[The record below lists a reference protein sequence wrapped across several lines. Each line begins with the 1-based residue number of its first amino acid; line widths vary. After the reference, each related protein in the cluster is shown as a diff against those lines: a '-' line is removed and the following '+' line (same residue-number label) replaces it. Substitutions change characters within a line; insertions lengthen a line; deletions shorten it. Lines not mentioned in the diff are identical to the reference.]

1 VRQPILAAAVFGG
14 GVWPQPRSGFLKTVD
29 YKPGILRG
37 LKRHETKIIR
47 LIAALVLI
55 APLISSQQTQLEI
68 RGLPLMPWPASVT
81 LRPGAV
87 PIDTNFSVSLS
98 GSGASDSRVK
108 DAVQRLYPRLSRQ
121 VGALI
126 LPHIVPHGSAAT
138 LAIVVEQK
146 DHKAPQRLGDNE
158 RYSLQAANGQIRLS
172 ADAPLGVLRGMET
185 LLQLVQQN
193 TAAAGGAPAAPGFS
207 VPDVAIFDNPR
218 FGWRGLSL
226 DVSRHF
232 ISVNGVK
239 RTLDG
244 MSAVKLDVL
253 HWHLSDDQ
261 GFRVESKRYPRLQ
274 KYGSDGL
281 YYTQA
286 EVRDVI
292 AYARDR
298 GIRIVPEFDMP
309 GHATSWLVGYPNL
322 GTSKGS
328 YQIVRQ
334 GGILNALMDP
344 TKESTYRFL
353 DRFVG
358 EMASLFPDEYFHIGG
373 DEVNPKDWNE
383 SPHVQA
389 FMRKHHL
396 ADAKALQ
403 TYFNQRLLKIV
414 AKHHKHMEGWDEVLA
429 PGLPK
434 TTVIQSWRGQQSLWQ
449 AARQGY
455 QGILSAGYYLDLMYP
470 AGYHYSVDPLKV
482 PPPAPN
488 ARRRNQTAQGPPPGT
503 PADLTPEQQKLIL
516 GGEAAMWE
524 ELASPENLD
533 AKLWP
538 RLAAIAERFW
548 SSEEITDIPS
558 MYRRLAV
565 TNRWLEWLDLK
576 QRSNLERMRQRL
588 AGPMPYQ
595 PLDAFSAILEPV
607 KGYSRHAER
616 YSMFTPLNRL
626 VDSIPPESNSAREF
640 RDTVDAYLAA
650 PAAQRNPEALHNDL
664 AKWSRQATAVRP
676 ILEHQSLLNEDIPI
690 ADAIVTLCRV
700 GDEALSAIPST
711 NTSAPAAGTDLGA
724 TKQRDAAA
732 VEDASKPQADM
743 LIQIAPAIQKLV
755 EAIPTTP

>member
-1 VRQPILAAAVFGG
+1 MGSSIFQATRLCKHISVHF
-14 GVWPQPRSGFLKTVD
+14 STVLPV
-29 YKPGILRG
+29 YEPGILRG
-37 LKRHETKIIR
+37 LNRHQAKILR
-47 LIAALVLI
+47 LIAAVVLT
-55 APLISSQQTQLEI
+55 APLISSQQSQLDV
-68 RGLPLMPWPASVT
+68 RGLPLMPWPASVS

-87 PIDTNFSVSLS
+87 VIDTNFSVSVS
-98 GSGASDSRVK
+98 GSAASDARVK
-108 DAVQRLYPRLSRQ
+108 NAVQRLFPRLSRQ

-126 LPHIVPHGSAAT
+126 LPHIVPPGNPAT
-138 LAIVVEQK
+138 LAIVVEQR
-146 DHKAPQRLGDNE
+146 DHKGAQRLGDNE
-158 RYSLQAANGQIRLS
+158 RYSLHVANGQIRLA

-193 TAAAGGAPAAPGFS
+193 TASAGGAPAAPGFS
-207 VPDVAIFDNPR
+207 VPAVAIFDNPR

-232 ISVNGVK
+232 IPMDGVE

-244 MSAVKLDVL
+244 MAAVKLDVL

-261 GFRVESKRYPRLQ
+261 GFRIESKRYPRLQ

-322 GTSKGS
+322 GTAKGP
-328 YQIVRQ
+328 YQIVR
-334 GGILNALMDP
+334 GSGILPALMDP

-353 DRFVG
+353 DGFVG
-358 EMASLFPDEYFHIGG
+358 EMAKLFPDEYFHIGG
-373 DEVNPKDWNE
+373 DEVNPAAWKD

-449 AARQGY
+449 AAREGY

-470 AGYHYSVDPLKV
+470 ASYHYSVDPMKI

-488 ARRRNQTAQGPPPGT
+488 RRNQNVQGPPPGT

-548 SSEEITDIPS
+548 SSEAITDTAS
-558 MYRRLAV
+558 MYQRLAV
-565 TNRWLEWLDLK
+565 TNRRLEWLDLK

-588 AGPMPYQ
+588 AGPLPYQ
-595 PLDAFSAILEPV
+595 PLDEFSAILEPV

-640 RDTVDAYLAA
+640 RDAVDAYLAA
-650 PAAQRNPEALHNDL
+650 PAAQRNPEALRNDL
-664 AKWSRQATAVRP
+664 AKWSREAAAVRP
-676 ILEHQSLLNEDIPI
+676 MLEQESLLNEDIPV
-690 ADAIVTLCRV
+690 ADAVVTLCRI
-700 GDEALSAIPST
+700 GDEALSAIPSA
-711 NTSAPAAGTDLGA
+711 NSSAPPAGTDLGA
-724 TKQRDAAA
+724 MKQHDGTE
-732 VEDASKPQADM
+732 VESASKPQADM